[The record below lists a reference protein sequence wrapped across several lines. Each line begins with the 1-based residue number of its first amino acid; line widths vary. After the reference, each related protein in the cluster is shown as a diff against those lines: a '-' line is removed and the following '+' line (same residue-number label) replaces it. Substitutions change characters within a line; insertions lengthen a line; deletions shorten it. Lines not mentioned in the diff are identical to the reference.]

1 MVPLGDCV
9 TQYNT
14 TPGGKERQTA
24 EAVTGPADALMMGPN
39 NRAENMR
46 AVWYDRQGPANE
58 VLVTGT
64 LPTPDAGPGQ
74 VRVRLEASGVNPA
87 DTYRRRGAVP
97 AEYPRVIPNS
107 DGAGVIDQAGEG
119 VPASWVGKRVWLYN
133 GQRNGRWMGT
143 AAEYISL
150 DADLV
155 TELPD
160 HVSFEQGATLGIPCM
175 TAHGCV
181 FSTGPVQ
188 GKRLLVT
195 GGAGAV
201 GHYAVQLA
209 AWAGAEVIATVSSD
223 DKAQRALAGGAAHV
237 VNYRT
242 EDVAARVAQIT
253 GGAGVDH
260 VVDVDLGGNLAAVLA
275 SVRENGSITY
285 YASNGALEPK
295 VNLRAVMGKNLT
307 LRGFVLPTSP
317 HATRKR
323 AQSDIAAFL
332 RTQGR
337 ILSVA
342 GVFPLQETAAAHL
355 SVEAGGK
362 IGTVVVVPST

>member
-1 MVPLGDCV
+1 
-9 TQYNT
+9 
-14 TPGGKERQTA
+14 
-24 EAVTGPADALMMGPN
+24 
-39 NRAENMR
+39 MR
-46 AVWYDRQGPANE
+46 AVWYDQQGPANE
-58 VLVTGT
+58 VIVTGT
-64 LPTPDAGPGQ
+64 LQTPEPGLGQ
-74 VRVRLEASGVNPA
+74 LRVRLEASGVNPS

-107 DGAGVIDQAGEG
+107 DGAGVVDKVGEG
-119 VPASWVGKRVWLYN
+119 VPARWVGRRVWLYN

-143 AAEYISL
+143 AAEFIAL

-160 HVSFEQGATLGIPCM
+160 HVSYAEGATLGIPCM

-181 FSTGPVQ
+181 FAAGSVQ
-188 GKRLLVT
+188 GRTVLVT

-209 AWAGAEVIATVSSD
+209 AWAGATVIATVSSD
-223 DKAQRALAGGAAHV
+223 EKANRARAGGAAHV

-242 EDVAARVAQIT
+242 QDVAAQVAEIT

-260 VVDVDLGGNLAAVLA
+260 VVDVDLGGNLAAILA
-275 SVRENGSITY
+275 SVREHGSIAY
-285 YASNGALEPK
+285 YASNGALQPP
-295 VNLRAVMGKNLT
+295 VNLRALMAKNLT
-307 LRGFVLPTSP
+307 LRGFVLPTSS
-317 HATRKR
+317 HAARKR
-323 AQSDIAAFL
+323 AQSDIAAFV
-332 RTQGR
+332 RTPGR

-342 GVFPLQETAAAHL
+342 GEFPLYETAAAHL

-362 IGTVVVVPST
+362 IGTVVVACAR

>member
-1 MVPLGDCV
+1 
-9 TQYNT
+9 
-14 TPGGKERQTA
+14 
-24 EAVTGPADALMMGPN
+24 
-39 NRAENMR
+39 MR

-58 VLVTGT
+58 VIVTGE
-64 LPTPDAGPGQ
+64 LPTPVPGTGQ
-74 VRVRLEASGVNPA
+74 VRVLLHASGVNPS

-107 DGAGVIDQAGEG
+107 DGAGVIDAVGEG
-119 VPASWVGKRVWLYN
+119 VPAKWIGKRVWLYN

-143 AAEYISL
+143 AAGHIAL

-160 HVSFEQGATLGIPCM
+160 HVSFAAGATLGIPCM

-181 FSTGPVQ
+181 FAAGAVQ
-188 GKRLLVT
+188 GKTLLVT

-209 AWAGAEVIATVSSD
+209 AWAGALVIATVSSD
-223 DKAQRALAGGAAHV
+223 DKALRAQAGGATHV

-242 EDVAARVAQIT
+242 ENVAARVAEIT

-260 VVDVDLGGNLAAVLA
+260 VVDVDLGGNLAATLA
-275 SVRENGSITY
+275 SVRHNGSIAY
-285 YASNGALEPK
+285 YATNGALTP
-295 VNLRAVMGKNLT
+295 VVDMRGVMAKNLT
-307 LRGFVLPTSP
+307 IRGFVLPTSP
-317 HATRKR
+317 PAARKR
-323 AQSDIAAFL
+323 AQSDIAAFVG
-332 RTQGR
+332 TPGR

-342 GVFPLQETAAAHL
+342 EEFPLYETAAAHI
-355 SVEAGGK
+355 SVEKGNK
-362 IGTVVVVPST
+362 TGTVVVACAR

>member
-1 MVPLGDCV
+1 
-9 TQYNT
+9 
-14 TPGGKERQTA
+14 
-24 EAVTGPADALMMGPN
+24 
-39 NRAENMR
+39 MR
-46 AVWYDRQGPANE
+46 AVWYDRQGPAAE
-58 VLVTGT
+58 VIVTGE
-64 LPTPDAGPGQ
+64 LPTPEPGLGQ
-74 VRVRLEASGVNPA
+74 LRVRLEASGVNPA

-97 AEYPRVIPNS
+97 PDYPRVIPNS
-107 DGAGVIDQAGEG
+107 DGAGVVDKVGDGIS
-119 VPASWVGKRVWLYN
+119 PRWVGRRVWLYN

-143 AAEYISL
+143 AAEYIAL

-160 HVSFEQGATLGIPCM
+160 HVSFAEGATLGIPCM

-181 FSTGPVQ
+181 FAAGPVQ

-209 AWAGAEVIATVSSD
+209 TWAGAEVIATVSSS
-223 DKAQRALAGGAAHV
+223 DKAERAVAGGAAHV

-242 EDVAARVAQIT
+242 EDVATRVAEIT

-260 VVDVDLGGNLAAVLA
+260 VVDVDLGGNLAAVLG
-275 SVRENGSITY
+275 SVRDNGSIAY
-285 YASNGALEPK
+285 YATNGALEPEI
-295 VNLRAVMGKNLT
+295 NLRAVMAKNLT

-323 AQSDIAAFL
+323 AQADIAAFI
-332 RTQGR
+332 RRSGR
-337 ILSVA
+337 MLSVA
-342 GVFPLQETAAAHL
+342 GEFPLVETAAAHL
-355 SVEAGGK
+355 AVEAGGK
-362 IGTVVVVPST
+362 IGTVVVACAR